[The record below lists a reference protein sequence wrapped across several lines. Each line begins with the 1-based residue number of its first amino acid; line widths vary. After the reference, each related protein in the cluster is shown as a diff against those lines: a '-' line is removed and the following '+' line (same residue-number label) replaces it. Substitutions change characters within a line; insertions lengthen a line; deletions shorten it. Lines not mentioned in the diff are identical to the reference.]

1 MRTVSMSQLEKE
13 PTSCLDMAQG
23 DQVVITRNGRPA
35 AVVIGVE
42 GQDWESIQL
51 GLDSSFWELIHKRRA
66 QPTISWDDMVEQ
78 LDKE

>member
-1 MRTVSMSQLEKE
+1 MSQLEKE